1 MVRLAEQPPL
11 IEDVTV
17 LAAAILRMRRE
28 PPGNALLVGV
38 SGVDVDANA
47 DTGSALARALEEVG
61 LRVARVRDAGWH
73 NLPRDRF
80 HATWPAL
87 HYYDNALRLDEMFD
101 EVIVPLTLERSV
113 HVVCGHADET
123 SREFR
128 PESYDFDNID
138 VVLVES
144 IFLFKRARRSLF
156 DLALWVDTTFEH
168 ALDRAVNRCAEPPEP
183 TVRAYETIYFPAQRI
198 HLKRD
203 QPHRRADVVCT
214 TSRQTASTNGR
225 MATMST
231 EPSPSIFRARRF
243 RRDDRPR
250 TSETHQH
257 WDETLI
263 RLPL

>member
-1 MVRLAEQPPL
+1 MVRLAERPPL
-11 IEDVTV
+11 IEDVSV

-47 DTGSALARALEEVG
+47 ETGAAFARALEDVG
-61 LRVARVRDAGWH
+61 LRVARIRDTGWR

-80 HATWPAL
+80 NTNWPAR

-101 EVIVPLTLERSV
+101 EVIVPLMFERCV
-113 HVVCGHADET
+113 HVACDHADET

-128 PESYDFDNID
+128 SERYDFDDID

-156 DLALWVDTTFEH
+156 DLALWVDTTFDQ
-168 ALDRAVNRCAEPPEP
+168 ALDRAVHRCSEPPER

-203 QPHRRADVVCT
+203 QPQRRADVVYSTSSKTATANGRTTT
-214 TSRQTASTNGR
+214 TSTD
-225 MATMST
+225 
-231 EPSPSIFRARRF
+231 SPPAVFRARRF
-243 RRDDRPR
+243 RAEERTRP
-250 TSETHQH
+250 SETYHR

>member
-1 MVRLAEQPPL
+1 
-11 IEDVTV
+11 
-17 LAAAILRMRRE
+17 
-28 PPGNALLVGV
+28 
-38 SGVDVDANA
+38 
-47 DTGSALARALEEVG
+47 
-61 LRVARVRDAGWH
+61 
-73 NLPRDRF
+73 
-80 HATWPAL
+80 
-87 HYYDNALRLDEMFD
+87 MFD
-101 EVIVPLTLERSV
+101 EVIVPLMLERSV

-128 PESYDFDNID
+128 PERYDFDNVD

-156 DLALWVDTTFEH
+156 DLALWVDTTFDQ
-168 ALDRAVNRCAEPPEP
+168 ALDRAVSRCSEPPER

-203 QPHRRADVVCT
+203 QPQRRADVVCT
-214 TSRQTASTNGR
+214 TSRQTASMNG

-231 EPSPSIFRARRF
+231 EPSPSVFRTRRSRQDDRAR
-243 RRDDRPR
+243 P
-250 TSETHQH
+250 SETHQR